1 MVDALSGIADVN
13 ENSFIESN
21 ELAQYMGEI
30 VTAIANYEFD
40 RRQKPYLKQCGDYL
54 KFTKILRE

>member
-21 ELAQYMGEI
+21 ELAQYTGEI
-30 VTAIANYEFD
+30 LPAIANYEFD
-40 RRQKPYLKQCGDYL
+40 RRQMPYL
-54 KFTKILRE
+54 E